1 MTYRELAQKAIEQE
15 QRCHFGAAAQFWI
28 AAHKVAQKKDN
39 QEWAAKRAIYCSRR
53 HSHPRLS
60 EAA

>member
-15 QRCHFGAAAQFWI
+15 RRCCFGAAAQFWI
-28 AAHKVAQKKDN
+28 AANKVAQKKEN

-53 HSHPRLS
+53 HSRPALT